1 MHFIML
7 DIVFRALSLGGI
19 PDGNL
24 ANIKWSARDA
34 LHRLPERFT
43 DNPGWRAFLD
53 FNPGELV
60 ALVELVSEYGSDLIS
75 EQAAK
80 FLEDASRACRPENTE
95 RDVILGLNDGR
106 LGAPGG
112 ARGIHGPP

>member
-1 MHFIML
+1 ML

-19 PDGNL
+19 PDGSL
-24 ANIKWSARDA
+24 ANIKRSARDA

-53 FNPGELV
+53 FHPGELV
-60 ALVELVSEYGSDLIS
+60 ALVELVSEYGSDMIS

-80 FLEDASRACRPENTE
+80 FLEDAYRACRPENTE
-95 RDVILGLNDGR
+95 RDVVLGLNDGR
-106 LGAPGG
+106 LEALSGS
-112 ARGIHGPP
+112 REVRGPP